1 MGINYQWYSKNV
13 LMISTHNVIWL
24 SCHVVGYTWQILNH
38 HQVVIIISSKEK
50 DDGGVSYCNCQKQP
64 LHHHH
69 LQQTTIATKIPASP
83 NSKAVLTEASLGFSE
98 TAVASSLSHLR
109 DQFTIIFEPW
119 SICHDPDCHA
129 TSAEQINSVFISI
142 LESWS
147 WLSWRR
153 KGILPVCILP
163 IPGWTIGMIRP
174 VFGWRTF
181 RIVDEL
187 WT

>member
-1 MGINYQWYSKNV
+1 MSSGYHVI
-13 LMISTHNVIWL
+13 LLDTHDKYWITIKL
-24 SCHVVGYTWQILNH
+24 SSSYPQRRRMMAECR
-38 HQVVIIISSKEK
+38 III
-50 DDGGVSYCNCQKQP
+50 NCQKQL

-69 LQQTTIATKIPASP
+69 LHQTTIATQIPASP

-119 SICHDPDCHA
+119 SICHDPDCHCHA

-147 WLSWRR
+147 WLSWRW

-187 WT
+187 WR

>member
-1 MGINYQWYSKNV
+1 MGINDIPKTCWWYQHTMSSGYHV
-13 LMISTHNVIWL
+13 ILLDTHDKYWITIKL
-24 SCHVVGYTWQILNH
+24 SSSYPQRRRMMAECR
-38 HQVVIIISSKEK
+38 III
-50 DDGGVSYCNCQKQP
+50 NCQKLL

-69 LQQTTIATKIPASP
+69 LHQTTIANKIPASP

-147 WLSWRR
+147 WLSLRW

-181 RIVDEL
+181 RFVDEL

>member
-1 MGINYQWYSKNV
+1 MGINDIPKTCWWYQHTMSSGY
-13 LMISTHNVIWL
+13 HVIL
-24 SCHVVGYTWQILNH
+24 
-38 HQVVIIISSKEK
+38 VIIISSKEK

-109 DQFTIIFEPW
+109 DQFTIIFEP
-119 SICHDPDCHA
+119 ICHDPDCHCHA

-147 WLSWRR
+147 WLSWRW

-187 WT
+187 WR